1 MTAGSYAASYLRSRP
16 AKLLGGAMTVVRQP
30 AFVVLRIDDQHRR
43 IAEPLLQARL
53 ERRQRSQEHGTGKE
67 VGDRVQHRR
76 GRDCSVGK
84 PDNYRPTVHVVLPE
98 KGADG
103 ARQRWHSLR
112 EIRLVHPAVGIPPE
126 EGVPARDLNRS
137 AHPKSRGARRDL
149 LRERHQIGLPA
160 ASAMQQDKRR
170 ALRRGPW
177 REYADMPH
185 LVYAATLPRSE
196 DRAAGFARTTDHE
209 VAVWSCART
218 GADHVLNLRSTA
230 DRAIAGPSAYEIPAN
245 RRSRESVGVRWA

>member
-16 AKLLGGAMTVVRQP
+16 AKLLGGTMTIVRQP

-76 GRDCSVGK
+76 GRDRSVGK

-160 ASAMQQDKRR
+160 ASAMQQDKRCT
-170 ALRRGPW
+170 LRRGPW
-177 REYADMPH
+177 RE
-185 LVYAATLPRSE
+185 
-196 DRAAGFARTTDHE
+196 
-209 VAVWSCART
+209 
-218 GADHVLNLRSTA
+218 
-230 DRAIAGPSAYEIPAN
+230 
-245 RRSRESVGVRWA
+245 

>member
-1 MTAGSYAASYLRSRP
+1 
-16 AKLLGGAMTVVRQP
+16 
-30 AFVVLRIDDQHRR
+30 
-43 IAEPLLQARL
+43 
-53 ERRQRSQEHGTGKE
+53 
-67 VGDRVQHRR
+67 
-76 GRDCSVGK
+76 
-84 PDNYRPTVHVVLPE
+84 
-98 KGADG
+98 
-103 ARQRWHSLR
+103 
-112 EIRLVHPAVGIPPE
+112 
-126 EGVPARDLNRS
+126 
-137 AHPKSRGARRDL
+137 
-149 LRERHQIGLPA
+149 
-160 ASAMQQDKRR
+160 MQQDKRR